1 MFSPASGKD
10 LLLALKVNMIGLNM
24 PMRQSI
30 IYDWFSGGSA
40 GGGYSQV
47 IPMSE
52 FNLHLTGDV
61 HAITAANNLL
71 SAEIEGR
78 MIQESIDSWVYRR
91 LGIPKRMRL
100 STIGLC
106 LTYRA
111 VVVFPIFRC
120 ITRIDSNINLT
131 RKYISVLFTA
141 PTID

>member
-10 LLLALKVNMIGLNM
+10 LLLTLKVNVIGLNM

-78 MIQESIDSWVYRR
+78 MIQESTQADEALYNWLVPDVQGRR
-91 LGIPKRMRL
+91 SFSDFQVHNPNR
-100 STIGLC
+100 
-106 LTYRA
+106 
-111 VVVFPIFRC
+111 F
-120 ITRIDSNINLT
+120 
-131 RKYISVLFTA
+131 
-141 PTID
+141 